1 VRSTAADP
9 QETPVSLFPPRTRD
23 SHGIAFFHENWET
36 KMKGFRFGST
46 EGSFYILP
54 GKNGWEAS
62 FGNETLGAFASP
74 QQAADDLARGVCC
87 PHLSEADTS
96 TLEIPEKIADWE
108 IVHI

>member
-1 VRSTAADP
+1 MMIGR
-9 QETPVSLFPPRTRD
+9 E
-23 SHGIAFFHENWET
+23 
-36 KMKGFRFGST
+36 KMEGFRFGST

-54 GKNGWEAS
+54 GKDGWEAS

-74 QQAADDLARGVCC
+74 EQAADDLARGVCC
-87 PHLSEADTS
+87 PHLSESDTS

>member
-1 VRSTAADP
+1 M
-9 QETPVSLFPPRTRD
+9 E
-23 SHGIAFFHENWET
+23 
-36 KMKGFRFGST
+36 GFRFGST

-54 GKNGWEAS
+54 GKNGWEAT
-62 FGNETLGAFASP
+62 FGNEMLGAFASP